1 MTDAYLVDE
10 PCPACGTEVPILSNG
25 TSDCPECGHP
35 EVLPCSICPRLTPTT
50 DTCDWNEATRCSEF
64 PQHYLYNLVKEHTN
78 GKRNQR
84 RFCRSNHI
92 RQR

>member
-1 MTDAYLVDE
+1 MTEAYLVDE
-10 PCPACGTEVPILSNG
+10 PCPDCGTEVPILSNG

-50 DTCDWNEATRCSEF
+50 DTCDWNETTRCSEF

-78 GKRNQR
+78 DQR
-84 RFCRSNHI
+84 K
-92 RQR
+92 Q